1 MYEFWVWARNT
12 SCQLLFTAS
21 NRLAG
26 HATSEWAS
34 SHYHMNESRL
44 SLSHECVSSHY
55 QIRIACHV
63 SLSIT
68 WVSLLSLSDPYCLP
82 CHTHEWAETSHCEI
96 IVACYVAKCRIRL
109 VSHVIH
115 MNTSHPTM
123 KFACNITLIDQWRVA
138 LHNSYRL
145 PCLTHEW
152 NEGHHHVLF
161 PCYITHMKDSS
172 DTIKSL
178 LPGTSQK
185 STPSPTSLCCLHA
198 QQHSLSARDNVSSC

>member
-1 MYEFWVWARNT
+1 MYEFWVLARNT

-44 SLSHECVSSHY
+44 SLSDEC
-55 QIRIACHV
+55 
-63 SLSIT
+63 
-68 WVSLLSLSDPYCLP
+68 LLSLSDPYCLP
-82 CHTHEWAETSHCEI
+82 CVSLYHMNESPLTIRSVLPAMSYTWMSRDIALWNHCCLLRCKVSHPSSQPCYTHEYVSSHYE
-96 IVACYVAKCRIRL
+96 IRL
-109 VSHVIH
+109 PYHTYRSVESRTTQFLSPAMSH
-115 MNTSHPTM
+115 TWM
-123 KFACNITLIDQWRVA
+123 KRGTPSC
-138 LHNSYRL
+138 
-145 PCLTHEW
+145 P
-152 NEGHHHVLF
+152 F

-185 STPSPTSLCCLHA
+185 SARSPTSLCCLHA